1 MNPETRNC
9 QNCKNEFRIAPE
21 DFEFYEKM
29 EVPPP
34 TWCPECRLIRRFSFR
49 NERNL
54 YANTCALC
62 GQNII
67 SVFHHDLGFTV
78 YCQPC
83 WWSDKWNPLDYEQ
96 DYDFSKPFFAQ
107 FRELMRKTP
116 WAALMSDYVTN
127 VNSDYVNMASH
138 SKNCYLTSHA
148 DHNEDSAYAS
158 GLKLSKDCY
167 DGTMVQQSEL
177 SYECLN
183 VTKGFKN
190 VFSVDCENSYDIYFS
205 RNLVGCSNCV
215 GCVNLRNKSHHIF
228 NEPYT
233 KEEYFKKL
241 EELNLGSYESLMR
254 VREKTEK
261 LWNKFPQKY
270 YHGAYNTKV
279 SGDYIH
285 HSKDVH
291 ASYEMIGVENA
302 KFCQFLSTKPTEDCY
317 DYTEWGDSASL
328 IYEAIVS
335 GVEISK
341 LKFVWGVRSGSRE
354 SEYTMH
360 STGIKNVFG
369 CVNLRKKEYCILNRQ
384 YTKESFDKL
393 KAKIIGHMY
402 EMPYV
407 DAKGR
412 IYKYGEFF
420 PSELSPFAY
429 NETVQEFFPLTKEEA
444 IKQGFRWRD
453 PEARQ
458 YQASVAASSLPDNI
472 KDAPDSILGE
482 VIGCAHEE
490 KCNHQCTKAFRL
502 ISPELA
508 FLRKMNLPLPR
519 LCPNCRHYERIKYRN
534 PMRLWKGSC
543 QCAGAD
549 SENLV
554 YKNSGGHPNHDPAE
568 HCHNGFETSYAPDRP
583 EIVYCESCYLAE
595 VM

>member
-1 MNPETRNC
+1 
-9 QNCKNEFRIAPE
+9 
-21 DFEFYEKM
+21 
-29 EVPPP
+29 
-34 TWCPECRLIRRFSFR
+34 
-49 NERNL
+49 
-54 YANTCALC
+54 
-62 GQNII
+62 
-67 SVFHHDLGFTV
+67 
-78 YCQPC
+78 
-83 WWSDKWNPLDYEQ
+83 
-96 DYDFSKPFFAQ
+96 
-107 FRELMRKTP
+107 
-116 WAALMSDYVTN
+116 
-127 VNSDYVNMASH
+127 
-138 SKNCYLTSHA
+138 
-148 DHNEDSAYAS
+148 
-158 GLKLSKDCY
+158 
-167 DGTMVQQSEL
+167 
-177 SYECLN
+177 
-183 VTKGFKN
+183 
-190 VFSVDCENSYDIYFS
+190 
-205 RNLVGCSNCV
+205 
-215 GCVNLRNKSHHIF
+215 
-228 NEPYT
+228 
-233 KEEYFKKL
+233 
-241 EELNLGSYESLMR
+241 
-254 VREKTEK
+254 
-261 LWNKFPQKY
+261 
-270 YHGAYNTKV
+270 
-279 SGDYIH
+279 
-285 HSKDVH
+285 
-291 ASYEMIGVENA
+291 
-302 KFCQFLSTKPTEDCY
+302 
-317 DYTEWGDSASL
+317 
-328 IYEAIVS
+328 
-335 GVEISK
+335 
-341 LKFVWGVRSGSRE
+341 
-354 SEYTMH
+354 
-360 STGIKNVFG
+360 
-369 CVNLRKKEYCILNRQ
+369 
-384 YTKESFDKL
+384 
-393 KAKIIGHMY
+393 
-402 EMPYV
+402 MPYV